1 MDTPEQFDV
10 FQDHPWEPRRV
21 ASFDE
26 FAAAIA
32 AMEKMAS
39 ENPGQHFVWS
49 VVKEEIMAQ
58 LNSRAPRALR
68 R

>member
-1 MDTPEQFDV
+1 
-10 FQDHPWEPRRV
+10 
-21 ASFDE
+21 
-26 FAAAIA
+26 
-32 AMEKMAS
+32 MEKMAS